1 MHARRFPRL
10 LPLPLLLAAALGHAA
25 EPFAPPGAKATL
37 FVDYV
42 YESAGRQSQNGGYD
56 PYEWKVKRQL
66 SMVAELAAQA
76 PLAMPT
82 VQPMDSAQV
91 ASLEGKAR
99 KAQAVAAPMAPMMA
113 DAQKIMARCGD
124 DEACITREVQKM
136 GAGMAGTTQLAD
148 AKKAGNDLAALGAPG
163 APRYQAFRATSQRG
177 TYSIDEQV
185 RISNADPICTSKPRH
200 RCTREETRKGGGAV
214 PTPEA
219 AKSGRSR
226 DGAAGFSAVEVDLA
240 RNTLAIMPPVPLAM
254 LPYTET
260 ITSDEP
266 DGTYDTPIARG
277 ARPKQAFF
285 RVSAAGSGYQHDK
298 PFVVP
303 LKGAWRDQQG
313 EQVVALKGRY
323 GDTGTL
329 TVRWRFVAR

>member
-1 MHARRFPRL
+1 MRPPPLLRL
-10 LPLPLLLAAALGHAA
+10 LPLPLLVAATLGHAA
-25 EPFAPPGAKATL
+25 EPFAPAGAKATL
-37 FVDYV
+37 YVDYL
-42 YESAGRQSQNGGYD
+42 YESTGRKSENGGYD
-56 PYEWKVKRQL
+56 PYEWKVKRHL
-66 SMVAELAAQA
+66 NMVAELAAQA
-76 PLAMPT
+76 PLGMPT

-91 ASLEGKAR
+91 ATIEGKAR
-99 KAQAVAAPMAPMMA
+99 KAQAAAAPMAPMMA

-136 GAGMAGTTQLAD
+136 GAAMSGSQVAD
-148 AKKAGNDLAALGAPG
+148 ARKAGSDMAALGPG

-177 TYSIDEQV
+177 TYLIDEHV

-214 PTPEA
+214 PAPET
-219 AKSGRSR
+219 GRSR
-226 DGAAGFSAVEVDLA
+226 EAAAGFSAVEVDVA

-260 ITSDEP
+260 IASDEP

-285 RVSAAGSGYQHDK
+285 RVSASGSGYQHDK

-303 LKGAWRDQQG
+303 VKGAWRSQQG
-313 EQVVALKGRY
+313 EQVVPLKGRY

-329 TVRWRFVAR
+329 TVRWRFVVQ